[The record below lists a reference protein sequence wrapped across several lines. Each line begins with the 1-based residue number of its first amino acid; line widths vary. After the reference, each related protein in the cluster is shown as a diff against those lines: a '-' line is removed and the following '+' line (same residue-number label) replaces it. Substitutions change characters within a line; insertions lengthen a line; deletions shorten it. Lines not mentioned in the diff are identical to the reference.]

1 MWRRWVQDHG
11 PQVPLCLGC
20 HKRISRWDA
29 KPANWLAAVPLLA
42 GLAVL
47 VVAPGW
53 VRLGGL
59 VLFVYGC
66 GRSSSLPLVTLAGIL
81 FGWAR
86 NLVVVAAVVGA
97 VVWLR

>member
-1 MWRRWVQDHG
+1 
-11 PQVPLCLGC
+11 LCLGC

-53 VRLGGL
+53 VRLVGL

-66 GRSSSLPLVTLAGIL
+66 GQSSSLPLVTLAGIL

-86 NLVVVAAVVGA
+86 NLAVVAVVVLAVM
-97 VVWLR
+97 WLR